1 MSEPEKPDDL
11 MLTGERPS
19 TLYQYYASTTGE
31 IGRVLVSAIVTRLY
45 GYSEITGSPYSIIIT
60 VEAGPLDTWTD
71 TVDEFNVRHDENFR
85 AKLDQRVRESV
96 AEALPH
102 LIYNRN
108 ERQQRKQEIALLEGD
123 KE

>member
-1 MSEPEKPDDL
+1 MSESENHKDL
-11 MLTGERPS
+11 RIVGKKPS
-19 TLYQYYASTTGE
+19 TLYQYYANTAGE
-31 IGRVLVSAIVTRLY
+31 INVVLVNAIVTPLRSPNGLPGDLY
-45 GYSEITGSPYSIIIT
+45 RVAIT
-60 VEAGPLDTWTD
+60 VEAGPLDVWSD
-71 TVDEFNVRHDENFR
+71 TVDAFTVPEG
-85 AKLDQRVRESV
+85 LDIRGELELRIRESV